1 MPPERGYDV
10 DSMNDF
16 KIVSYLM
23 KNEIFRKI

>member
-1 MPPERGYDV
+1 MPPERGHDV
-10 DSMNDF
+10 DTINDF